1 MTRKMAAGAV
11 ALTLMLAACGGDEGD
26 GAKAGGAAKTTA
38 AAGPLT
44 LDQLKAKTEERC
56 LTFTREVLA
65 YPLPEKASEHD
76 AWLEALR
83 RIERR
88 LIDDL
93 RDLRPPEGQA
103 AAYRKALDAREALL
117 RRKAVTLEQ
126 TERAASQLAPFNPH
140 ACRYWGVRA
149 FGKDG
154 VQFQGDQASYCF
166 EDALKIE
173 AQARRVRR
181 GTGSPTAA
189 VKRVAKTRER
199 SARLMDVEPPG
210 RGAAKRWDELRAAV
224 DDLGETVARLPS
236 LETEAQADAYNADM
250 NGALMRAGAATWT
263 LGIGSCDFSDPL
275 DDLTEAVDARAERE
289 DEDDGGPAG
298 EAA

>member
-1 MTRKMAAGAV
+1 MLAAACAA
-11 ALTLMLAACGGDEGD
+11 ALGLTLAACGGDGGGE
-26 GAKAGGAAKTTA
+26 AKAGAAKTTA
-38 AAGPLT
+38 TTTAGPLT
-44 LDQLKAKTEERC
+44 LDQLKARTEERC
-56 LTFTREVLA
+56 LAFTREVLA
-65 YPLPEKASEHD
+65 YPLPDKASEHD

-93 RDLRPPEGQA
+93 RDLRPPHGQA

-154 VQFQGDQASYCF
+154 IQFQGDQASYCF
-166 EDALKIE
+166 ADTMEIE
-173 AQARRVRR
+173 KATTRVRR
-181 GTGSPTAA
+181 RTGSPTAA
-189 VKRVAKTRER
+189 VDEVAQTLEK

-210 RGAAKRWDELRAAV
+210 RGAAKRWDELRATV
-224 DDLGETVARLPS
+224 DDLGETIARYPR
-236 LETEAQADAYNADM
+236 LESEAEADAFFDGLSDQAER
-250 NGALMRAGAATWT
+250 ALTATWT

-275 DDLTEAVDARAERE
+275 LALIDALQERRE
-289 DEDDGGPAG
+289 GSSG